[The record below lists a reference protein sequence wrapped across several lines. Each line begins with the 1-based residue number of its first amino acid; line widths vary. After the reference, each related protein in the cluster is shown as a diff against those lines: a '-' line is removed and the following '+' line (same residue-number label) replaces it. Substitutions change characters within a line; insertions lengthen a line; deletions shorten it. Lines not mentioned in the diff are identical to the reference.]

1 MLGTLL
7 LNAVVLKLP
16 GVSKKREVTLNS
28 KIIVLND
35 VTHEKTL
42 L

>member
-1 MLGTLL
+1 MI
-7 LNAVVLKLP
+7 LP
-16 GVSKKREVTLNS
+16 NKQCPHTALQGVSKKREVTLNS